1 MNIFCFVI
9 LSLFCSILNT
19 SRYCSIHIFI
29 VSKSCLERAFFTL
42 KRIIVLRTLH
52 ACALIWC
59 VRGVRGGE
67 ILRTNGEEFA
77 VFQRERDSVLCTQ
90 PHIMSIII
98 ISIVKSNKMLIRR
111 YTQLQEMDMVNV
123 VTKLLKEGMV
133 IIVI

>member
-1 MNIFCFVI
+1 MC
-9 LSLFCSILNT
+9 
-19 SRYCSIHIFI
+19 
-29 VSKSCLERAFFTL
+29 
-42 KRIIVLRTLH
+42 
-52 ACALIWC
+52 
-59 VRGVRGGE
+59 GVRGGE

-77 VFQRERDSVLCTQ
+77 VFQRERDSVLCTR

-133 IIVI
+133 IIVIYSWGCTYTVSFHGNSSFWHACITVCSWQWYVLVILKPI